1 MNGIIKWMTGGGRTD
16 CYLQHR
22 KHIEIDF
29 DIKIL
34 FCLAVQPS
42 VVTSF
47 IVYAQRILVYCM
59 IGSLRY
65 RWFGY
70 WIWLR
75 PQRSSR
81 QDMDLDDYADFWAS
95 VDNQTS
101 DGCWYHWRRSVP
113 CSCVCSM
120 LLRLWKSAIDGARW
134 CPSTRI
140 RILHS
145 FMIHFYNRTLI
156 MTCSVHNKF
165 MVEYIYI
172 YT

>member
-1 MNGIIKWMTGGGRTD
+1 MELLSEWREGEGQIAI
-16 CYLQHR
+16 YS
-22 KHIEIDF
+22 IENTL
-29 DIKIL
+29 KLIL
-34 FCLAVQPS
+34 ISKYCSAWRCSPLWSP
-42 VVTSF
+42 SF

-70 WIWLR
+70 WIRLR